1 MALAPHPYGVGDVV
15 SNSIKI
21 MRSRLGVFLGLAL
34 LPLGFLFATMVAA
47 VVVFLVFGGV
57 AMMSAIT
64 VGSSRA
70 IERAMATALVGMVV
84 SGLLYTVG
92 TIGYS
97 LMVIVAQGRMTVA
110 TIDALE
116 GRASSMGSLR
126 SATPGLV
133 GRSAGLFGLGCLAY
147 VAVMTVFG
155 LVMFVV
161 SALGAAGMS
170 NSRSSSAQALGGLMG
185 VAVVV
190 MYVALL
196 VGAVFFGV
204 KLLYVIPV
212 MAAEGRGPV
221 DAIKRSWAL
230 TGRSFWRTLGYV
242 LVAGLLLYVVQF
254 VVTMI
259 GYVVMFASMG
269 AVMATS
275 RSSSGPEVLLGL
287 IPGFVIFMVLLV
299 AVSLLTIPFMAI
311 YTTLMYRDQLFQD
324 AHPTA
329 PPAYGQ
335 PAYGQ
340 PQQPYGQPP
349 TYGQPQQQPYGQP
362 PQQPYGQPYGQP
374 QPPYGQPQQP
384 MYGQPPY
391 GQQYGQPPANGG

>member
-1 MALAPHPYGVGDVV
+1 MALAPHPYGVGEVV

-21 MRSRLGVFLGLAL
+21 LRSRLGVFVGLAL

-70 IERAMATALVGMVV
+70 IERAMTSALVGLVV

-126 SATPGLV
+126 SATPGLL

-155 LVMFVV
+155 LVLFFM
-161 SALGAAGMS
+161 SALGAVGMS
-170 NSRSSSAQALGGLMG
+170 NTRSSSAQALGGLMG

-221 DAIKRSWAL
+221 EAIKRSWAL

-269 AVMATS
+269 AVLATS
-275 RSSSGPEVLLGL
+275 RSSSAGPEVLLGL
-287 IPGFVIFMVLLV
+287 IPGFVIFMVFLV
-299 AVSLLTIPFMAI
+299 AVSLLRRCQILCVRGCSWTPEEEHREHCELSGRVAVWRVFGAGVGSGRGQ
-311 YTTLMYRDQLFQD
+311 RDG
-324 AHPTA
+324 HRGPV
-329 PPAYGQ
+329 
-335 PAYGQ
+335 
-340 PQQPYGQPP
+340 
-349 TYGQPQQQPYGQP
+349 
-362 PQQPYGQPYGQP
+362 
-374 QPPYGQPQQP
+374 
-384 MYGQPPY
+384 
-391 GQQYGQPPANGG
+391 